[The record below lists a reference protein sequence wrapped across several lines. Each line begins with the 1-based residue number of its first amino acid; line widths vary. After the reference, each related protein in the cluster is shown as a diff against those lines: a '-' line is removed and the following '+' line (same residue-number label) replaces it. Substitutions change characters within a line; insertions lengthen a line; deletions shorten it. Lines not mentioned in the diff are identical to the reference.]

1 MVRPT
6 HRFQIKTTDVIQYLK
21 DRDDYPELFKAPID
35 FYKKEGCKKAPSFD
49 AVFTAKDLVLM
60 RQFYK
65 RMLASEPDVMTAEQV
80 AQFTGYHKNSVARW
94 CHRKELQCF
103 SIRQRLYIP
112 KEYLL
117 EFLVSKFFIGI
128 TVKSEKHLRF
138 NAQFRSFRVGADNR
152 PSRKAVPIKTGN
164 GFVRFNNAE
173 ILLPSLKSMCN
184 NLSRNLTI
192 ACREKLFGIPA
203 C

>member
-1 MVRPT
+1 MITEQYCQEVLKQYPEYITKNQMYRICHISKKTCQYLLESGIVPCIDNGKAT

-21 DRDDYPELFKAPID
+21 DRDDYPELFKAPVD

-65 RMLASEPDVMTAEQV
+65 RLLASEPDVMTAEQV

-138 NAQFRSFRVGADNR
+138 NAQFHAM
-152 PSRKAVPIKTGN
+152 
-164 GFVRFNNAE
+164 
-173 ILLPSLKSMCN
+173 KS
-184 NLSRNLTI
+184 
-192 ACREKLFGIPA
+192 
-203 C
+203 